1 MRSGNGSGVGRS
13 VLNLNDPQ
21 RVLLVTGVSGA
32 GKSSMLRV
40 LEDLGYE
47 VVDNP
52 PLNLVE
58 QLVSRADHHLAIG
71 IDQRTRGFNI
81 DSVVDLVARLRTQ
94 AGLRSELIFATADTD
109 ALLKRFTAT
118 RRRHPYDNDSN
129 AGYSLPQNIA
139 REIEVMAPLRAHAD
153 LVIDTSGLSLPEF
166 RQMVEARFGSR
177 ADGGALTLSLMS
189 FAFPAGLPREAD
201 VVFDARFLR
210 NPRYDES
217 LRPKT
222 GLDPE
227 VQAYVRA
234 DPDYDRFLRQIL
246 DMLGLVLPRFV
257 SEGKRHATIAV
268 GCSGGQHRSVT
279 MIEDIAEKL
288 ADHTHPGL
296 SQDGPVV
303 VSHRELARQ
312 GRSFWR
318 WAKPPQ

>member
-1 MRSGNGSGVGRS
+1 
-13 VLNLNDPQ
+13 
-21 RVLLVTGVSGA
+21 
-32 GKSSMLRV
+32 MLRV

-71 IDQRTRGFNI
+71 IDQRTRGFKI
-81 DSVVDLVARLRTQ
+81 DAVTTLVARLRSY
-94 AGLRSELIFATADTD
+94 AGIRSELIFATADTD

-118 RRRHPYDNDSN
+118 RRRHPFDNDPN
-129 AGYSLPQNIA
+129 AGLSLAQNIA
-139 REIEVMAPLRAHAD
+139 REINVMAPLRAHAD

-177 ADGGALTLSLMS
+177 ADGGALTISLMS

-210 NPRYDES
+210 NPHYDDT
-217 LRPKT
+217 LRVKT
-222 GLDPE
+222 GLEAD

-234 DPDYDRFLRQIL
+234 DPDYAKFLRQIL
-246 DMLGLVLPRFV
+246 DMLSLVLPRFV

-279 MIEDIAEKL
+279 VIEDIANNL
-288 ADHTHPGL
+288 AGSTHSGAN
-296 SQDGPVV
+296 QDGPVV

-318 WAKPPQ
+318 WAKPPR